1 MLFSLVSLFSFGLK
15 LGIDF
20 TGGSLSEVKFE
31 RVERPSRE
39 AVEQAIAPL
48 NLGGLNVNTSG
59 ASTLI
64 IKFADTSEETHQAI
78 LNSLQQEFITPLV
91 DTKPSETEPTPSENN
106 QGDEQA
112 PEAQQNENTSE
123 NSEPQGRDAAQQDN
137 NQSAISQESNT
148 PSISEGPVMI
158 ELRFE
163 AVGPSIGNELREK
176 SIAAMIIVIIAIIVY
191 IAWAFR
197 KVSQPVASWKY
208 AIAAIIALIHDVLI
222 TLGVFSLLG
231 HFYGIEVNVT
241 FVAALLTILGYSVND
256 TIVVFDRIRE
266 NLFTATGEFA
276 STVNTALHQ
285 TLWRSLNT
293 SITTLIVLFA
303 IYFYGGDTIK
313 DFVLALIIGLIAGG
327 YSSIFIASPLLVDWY
342 NWQRKNT
349 QK

>member
-1 MLFSLVSLFSFGLK
+1 MHHSILVV
-15 LGIDF
+15 
-20 TGGSLSEVKFE
+20 ECEHE
-31 RVERPSRE
+31 RRKH
-39 AVEQAIAPL
+39 
-48 NLGGLNVNTSG
+48 
-59 ASTLI
+59 LI
-64 IKFADTSEETHQAI
+64 IKFADTSEETHQGI

-208 AIAAIIALIHDVLI
+208 AIAAIVRSFMM
-222 TLGVFSLLG
+222 FS
-231 HFYGIEVNVT
+231 
-241 FVAALLTILGYSVND
+241 
-256 TIVVFDRIRE
+256 
-266 NLFTATGEFA
+266 
-276 STVNTALHQ
+276 
-285 TLWRSLNT
+285 
-293 SITTLIVLFA
+293 
-303 IYFYGGDTIK
+303 
-313 DFVLALIIGLIAGG
+313 
-327 YSSIFIASPLLVDWY
+327 
-342 NWQRKNT
+342 
-349 QK
+349 